1 MVLAGGFGN
10 LIDRIF
16 RGFVVDFIDV
26 SELINFPNFNF
37 ADIFIVLGW
46 ILLALFFAMYANNVR
61 IGKIKKEKDGK
72 SGEI

>member
-1 MVLAGGFGN
+1 MFQ
-10 LIDRIF
+10 
-16 RGFVVDFIDV
+16 
-26 SELINFPNFNF
+26 NFNF